1 VCTAHPAI
9 SRFSSARPLK
19 IECLSITSEL
29 SSSTADSINALSK
42 TAQTLPIGPAIAPTR
57 GASVN

>member
-1 VCTAHPAI
+1 
-9 SRFSSARPLK
+9 LK